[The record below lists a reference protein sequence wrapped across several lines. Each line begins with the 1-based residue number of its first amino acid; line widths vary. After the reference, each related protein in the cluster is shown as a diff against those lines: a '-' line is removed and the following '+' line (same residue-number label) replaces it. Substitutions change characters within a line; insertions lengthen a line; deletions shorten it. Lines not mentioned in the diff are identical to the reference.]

1 MEQRRKAETSTTNI
15 LITRND
21 LDKITGNISS
31 VSLKLMCF
39 DTDATLLRSDY
50 TKSILLNSMKENYVA
65 MIERREKGVERG
77 ATNNSNT

>member
-1 MEQRRKAETSTTNI
+1 MEQRRKPETSTTNI

>member
-1 MEQRRKAETSTTNI
+1 MEQRRKPETSTTNI

-77 ATNNSNT
+77 TTNNSNT